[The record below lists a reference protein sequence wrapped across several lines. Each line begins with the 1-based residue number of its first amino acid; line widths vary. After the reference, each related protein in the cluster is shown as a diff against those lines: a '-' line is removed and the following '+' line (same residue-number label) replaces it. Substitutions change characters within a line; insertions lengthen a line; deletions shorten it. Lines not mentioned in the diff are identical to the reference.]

1 MGRVRYQL
9 LELVREKCGD
19 KLNMMFATRR
29 GDRGEGGGG
38 GGEEG
43 GGRGGEEVGGGEE
56 GEREKKR
63 HIYVKRKGYEL
74 N

>member
-1 MGRVRYQL
+1 MIGGR
-9 LELVREKCGD
+9 EGE
-19 KLNMMFATRR
+19 
-29 GDRGEGGGG
+29 GEGGR
-38 GGEEG
+38 E
-43 GGRGGEEVGGGEE
+43 GEEVGGGEE